1 MSASWK
7 NFRESICSSSSSL
20 SDLDVRAR
28 IFFGIP
34 PGSAG
39 PTPDILQKRAE
50 KKQDFS
56 LFFRRRR
63 NFSSLSVMATTLANR
78 DLSIEWAFDFKSN
91 RLLGDERISEGA
103 QDSLKQ

>member
-1 MSASWK
+1 MHE
-7 NFRESICSSSSSL
+7 FSS
-20 SDLDVRAR
+20 
-28 IFFGIP
+28 
-34 PGSAG
+34 GSRLAAQA
-39 PTPDILQKRAE
+39 PRLTSYKRHRAE